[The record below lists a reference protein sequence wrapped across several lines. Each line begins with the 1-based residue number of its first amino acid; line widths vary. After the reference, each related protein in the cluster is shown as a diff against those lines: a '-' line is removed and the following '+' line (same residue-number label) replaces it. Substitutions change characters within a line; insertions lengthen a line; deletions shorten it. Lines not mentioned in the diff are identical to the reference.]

1 MVYEREREGEGVW
14 AQDEVV
20 NRKEPKPDSSFLK
33 PPQPPDK
40 RAENMQFGIRCSSC
54 VLFTRSGTSDIHGT
68 AGQPHSI
75 ILSIPLS

>member
-14 AQDEVV
+14 AEDEVV

-40 RAENMQFGIRCSSC
+40 IRNMQFGIRCSSC

>member
-14 AQDEVV
+14 AEDEVV

-40 RAENMQFGIRCSSC
+40 SRKHAIWNPL
-54 VLFTRSGTSDIHGT
+54 LFLC
-68 AGQPHSI
+68 PVY
-75 ILSIPLS
+75 